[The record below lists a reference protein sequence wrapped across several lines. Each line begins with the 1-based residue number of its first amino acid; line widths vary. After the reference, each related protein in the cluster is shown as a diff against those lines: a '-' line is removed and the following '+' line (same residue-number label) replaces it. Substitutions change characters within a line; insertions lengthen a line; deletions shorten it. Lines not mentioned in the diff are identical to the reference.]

1 MELLPA
7 ELYGKIDKR
16 NPVVSSFES
25 EIKEFTVFMK
35 RISSLFEIW
44 TKYKVRLPAHYFQE
58 QMVQIADFL
67 YDMKF
72 HALQARCL
80 CAFKLEKEVEEHPS
94 QKGLGR
100 LQSILDFLR
109 ILMQAVLPYESLCW
123 VLYNGSVQIYS
134 ICRYLMSANHSAQAL
149 DFLLWACMCLETSV
163 PLLTIRFLP
172 WRATLY
178 CAVCQCYYDCRAG
191 LQAEVFARRALGK
204 VNELAKL
211 EEMSCSPASSET
223 TMAFREAT
231 IKLAAM
237 LFKRVAYEPGRKSKG
252 VCRPKQKGILKEAPW
267 HRTITERLLME
278 MFEGHAA
285 QLLAVIEALWDTSHR
300 PLHTGIPEEPE
311 MREVVMELLSVG
323 TSLNIVIKNNRGF
336 CSAVLFCAGKNTVS
350 VEAAVKFVKL
360 LFLYGQWDMFRC
372 LSGLLVPHLKV
383 GFRTGGFGNHVYV
396 CVYGQDVQPDRDL
409 VIDIMH
415 LLWARCK
422 AVIQSVLNSDIE
434 TFSIFL
440 SHSVWHNV
448 FFIFLNKYVA
458 LYGCACIAFI
468 EIHWKLI
475 FACVRSPTVGSD
487 PVPAV

>member
-35 RISSLFEIW
+35 RISSAPSIDPQSKKLFEIW

-67 YDMKF
+67 YDMKLYRM
-72 HALQARCL
+72 ALWQGYDL
-80 CAFKLEKEVEEHPS
+80 YLQQYSPVSMQDITNVDYLKSSFF
-94 QKGLGR
+94 QKGFETDEVGLMVR
-100 LQSILDFLR
+100 SSTPALSRARSVSVNLEMDQLQSILDFLR

-323 TSLNIVIKNNRGF
+323 VMIMAPF
-336 CSAVLFCAGKNTVS
+336 
-350 VEAAVKFVKL
+350 E
-360 LFLYGQWDMFRC
+360 
-372 LSGLLVPHLKV
+372 LSKPCQLVH
-383 GFRTGGFGNHVYV
+383 
-396 CVYGQDVQPDRDL
+396 
-409 VIDIMH
+409 
-415 LLWARCK
+415 
-422 AVIQSVLNSDIE
+422 
-434 TFSIFL
+434 
-440 SHSVWHNV
+440 
-448 FFIFLNKYVA
+448 
-458 LYGCACIAFI
+458 
-468 EIHWKLI
+468 
-475 FACVRSPTVGSD
+475 
-487 PVPAV
+487 